1 MFNMMGNIGD
11 MMAYGAGLGGAFL
24 LFGWLIMIVFWI
36 IVILGA
42 IALIKWLIREVR
54 GETGEAG
61 RAQDILKERYAKG
74 EISKEEFEAKKKD
87 LM

>member
-1 MFNMMGNIGD
+1 MGNIGD
-11 MMAYGAGLGGAFL
+11 MMAYGAGIGGAFL

-42 IALIKWLIREVR
+42 ITLIKWLIKELK
-54 GETGEAG
+54 GEGAG
-61 RAQDILKERYAKG
+61 RALDILKERYAKG